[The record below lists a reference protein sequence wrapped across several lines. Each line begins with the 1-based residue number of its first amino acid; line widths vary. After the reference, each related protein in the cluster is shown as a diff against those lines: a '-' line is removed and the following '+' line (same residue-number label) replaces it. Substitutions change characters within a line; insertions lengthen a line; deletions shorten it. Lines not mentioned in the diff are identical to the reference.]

1 MHLMDTQVL
10 VQATDGEEVGLGVM
24 GVLEV
29 LEDLSHRMETSAV
42 LEWVSMEDQDF
53 KEVLVL
59 DILEDGVVQGLTCRV
74 TMNLVSQGKRKA
86 PLAKRTWRKVE
97 MKLLME
103 TNLVT
108 LTRMVQEITGIKIS
122 HLWVIISQAGV
133 VPDPSCLL
141 VRIQDLI
148 QFLPSL
154 IKKRKIKTK
163 KVRKLWKGL

>member
-86 PLAKRTWRKVE
+86 PLAKRTWRK
-97 MKLLME
+97 
-103 TNLVT
+103 
-108 LTRMVQEITGIKIS
+108 
-122 HLWVIISQAGV
+122 
-133 VPDPSCLL
+133 
-141 VRIQDLI
+141 
-148 QFLPSL
+148 F
-154 IKKRKIKTK
+154 
-163 KVRKLWKGL
+163 KLWSPSPEGKLACHLCRHSSHSHHPWKRERREAAREEGREGGQNGGKEGDTRCEHERGRSGI